1 MNCEN
6 SRQRHNEAMTELAP
20 KAMSEAEYLLTER
33 QSPYKREY
41 VGGFVYPLHAQAGAS
56 GNHVQISGNIFGTLF
71 PVARRQ
77 GCRLYQS
84 DMKLY
89 AGSDGAYFYPDVMLV
104 CGGER
109 PDPYF
114 ETAPCLLVE
123 VLSGSTADNDRRH
136 KRTVYSSVASV
147 QTYLLVSQAERH
159 VVEYQRVEGE
169 WQMRQWQQE
178 GRIAVP
184 CLNTE
189 LTLEDIY
196 GGVLR

>member
-1 MNCEN
+1 MSEP
-6 SRQRHNEAMTELAP
+6 AP

-33 QSPYKREY
+33 ASPVKREY

-56 GNHVQISGNIFGTLF
+56 GKHVRISGNIFGTLF
-71 PVARRQ
+71 PEARRQ

-89 AGSDGAYFYPDVMLV
+89 AGGDGSYVYPDVMLV
-104 CGGER
+104 CRSEA
-109 PDPYF
+109 PHEYY

-136 KRTVYSSVASV
+136 KRTVYGSIASV
-147 QTYLLVSQAERH
+147 QTYLLVSQNERH
-159 VVEYQRVEGE
+159 VVEYQRVDGE
-169 WQMRQWQQE
+169 WQMRE
-178 GRIAVP
+178 LRDSGSVAVP

-189 LTLEDIY
+189 LTLDDIY
-196 GGVLR
+196 GGVLG